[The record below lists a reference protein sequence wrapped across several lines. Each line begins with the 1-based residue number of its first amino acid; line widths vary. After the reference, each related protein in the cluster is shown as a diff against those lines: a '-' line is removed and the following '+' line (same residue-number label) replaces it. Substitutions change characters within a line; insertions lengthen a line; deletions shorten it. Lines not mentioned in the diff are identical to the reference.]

1 PGKPG
6 SFLFNPKALD
16 VPKRYPQST
25 GLLLGFAAY
34 LIWGSFPLII
44 NQTKFANPIEVVTW
58 RVVFGFVFAALLIT
72 IMRRWKTIFGL
83 LRNPRKLKWLLL
95 AAVFIFINWE
105 VYVVAVATNNT
116 IESSLG
122 YFINPLITI
131 LFAVLFLKE
140 KLRRG
145 QWIALGI
152 GLVAVLVLTIDY
164 GRPPFIALTLALS
177 FAIYSLAKNK
187 VGGKIN
193 AVESFTLESLL
204 VLPIAIGQLLFMATL
219 EPVMLTSSPLHASV
233 LIGFGIMTA
242 VPLILFGAAA
252 SRVPLSTIGFIQYLT
267 PVLQFL
273 TAFFIL
279 GEPMPAVRWIGF
291 SLVWFS
297 LVILTFDALRA
308 RRKAL
313 QIQPIS

>member
-1 PGKPG
+1 M
-6 SFLFNPKALD
+6 S
-16 VPKRYPQST
+16 KRSAQST

-34 LIWGSFPLII
+34 LLWGSFPLII
-44 NQTKFANPIEVVTW
+44 SQTKFANPIEVVTW
-58 RVVFGFVFAALLIT
+58 RVVFGFLFAAILIT
-72 IMRRWKTIFGL
+72 FMRRWKTITSL
-83 LRNPRKLKWLLL
+83 LKSPKKLKWLVL
-95 AAVFIFINWE
+95 AAAFIFVNWE
-105 VYVVAVATNNT
+105 TYVIAVATENT

-140 KLRRG
+140 RLRKA
-145 QWIALGI
+145 QWAALAI
-152 GLVAVLVLTIDY
+152 GLVAVLVLTFDY
-164 GRPPFIALTLALS
+164 GRPPWIAITLAFS

-204 VLPIAIGQLLFMATL
+204 VLPIAIGQLLFLSTL
-219 EPVMLTSSPLHASV
+219 EPIMLASSPLHASV
-233 LIGFGIMTA
+233 LVGFGIMTA

-291 SLVWFS
+291 SLVWLS
-297 LVILTFDALRA
+297 LVVLTSDALRT
-308 RRKAL
+308 RRKNKLFAQQL
-313 QIQPIS
+313 